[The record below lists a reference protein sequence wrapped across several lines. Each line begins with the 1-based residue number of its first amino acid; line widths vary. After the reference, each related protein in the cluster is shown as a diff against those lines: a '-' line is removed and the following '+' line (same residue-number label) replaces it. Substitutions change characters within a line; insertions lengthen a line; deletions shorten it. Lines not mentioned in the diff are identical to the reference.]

1 MELRSPDIGALGGF
15 PFLGDTG
22 EEYCSTRRLGM
33 DWWTAEVELEP
44 NHTLAWVVS
53 DPDGCQ
59 SGNQNYHTRSIQGS
73 YAVPMGYEVEEVK

>member
-1 MELRSPDIGALGGF
+1 
-15 PFLGDTG
+15 
-22 EEYCSTRRLGM
+22 M